1 MVAVSPS
8 RRPTPHDSTA
18 WEWRGTAKSGN
29 VPGDMRN
36 KTYDTFDA
44 AVADVPD
51 GATIMFSGFAGPGT
65 PRNLIAALLRQG
77 AKGLTTISNTPG
89 RWSDPRM
96 DLGKLIEAG
105 QVRKVVAAF
114 TAATHPSAQ
123 LAFTALYEAGE
134 IEAELLPQGTL
145 AERIRAGG
153 AGIGGFYTPTGVGTE
168 IAEGKEVR
176 NFNGRDYLLELPLHA
191 DYAFVRARRA
201 DELGNLQ
208 FHRTQRNFGPI
219 MARAATI
226 TAAELDLPVEEPG
239 AIDPDAVHTPGI
251 FIDRL
256 VVVPPDGIQETRI
269 TR

>member
-1 MVAVSPS
+1 
-8 RRPTPHDSTA
+8 
-18 WEWRGTAKSGN
+18 
-29 VPGDMRN
+29 MRN

-44 AVADVPD
+44 AVADIPD

-77 AKGLTTISNTPG
+77 AKDLTTISNTPG
-89 RWSDPRM
+89 RWNDPRM
-96 DLGKLIEAG
+96 DLGKLMEAG

-145 AERIRAGG
+145 AERIRA
-153 AGIGGFYTPTGVGTE
+153 AARASAASTPPRAWAPRLPRGRRSATSTGETTCWSSPSTRTMRSC
-168 IAEGKEVR
+168 APPR
-176 NFNGRDYLLELPLHA
+176 R
-191 DYAFVRARRA
+191 RARQ
-201 DELGNLQ
+201 LQ
-208 FHRTQRNFGPI
+208 FHRTQRNFGSI

-251 FIDRL
+251 FVDRL

>member
-1 MVAVSPS
+1 
-8 RRPTPHDSTA
+8 
-18 WEWRGTAKSGN
+18 
-29 VPGDMRN
+29 MRN

-134 IEAELLPQGTL
+134 IKAELLPQGTL

-176 NFNGRDYLLELPLHA
+176 SFNGRDYLLELPLHA
-191 DYAFVRARRA
+191 DYAFVRAHRA

-226 TAAELDLPVEEPG
+226 TAAELDLPVEELG

-251 FIDRL
+251 FVERL
-256 VVVPPDGIQETRI
+256 VVVPPDGIQETRN